1 MAQNYKIYIK
11 DKLVYLAKKPVDKKM
26 NHTFYKNSKSLK
38 SLRTAG
44 KKPITI
50 IHGNLKELWQ
60 EFQSTYDPI
69 VAAGGLVKNE
79 YGKYL
84 MIFRRGKWDLPKG
97 KIDPKENIAQCAV
110 REVMEETGLRKVK
123 LGRAI
128 LTTYHC
134 YTMSRRWSLK
144 TTYWFEMTV
153 EGAPRLTPQ
162 IDEDIFKAQWLSKK
176 EVKAFYKKSFPN
188 IVDVC
193 EAYF

>member
-1 MAQNYKIYIK
+1 MAQVLYKSPK
-11 DKLVYLAKKPVDKKM
+11 D
-26 NHTFYKNSKSLK
+26 LK
-38 SLRTAG
+38 RLRG
-44 KKPITI
+44 KKAMAANV
-50 IHGNLKELWQ
+50 IHGDVNELWQ
-60 EFQSTYDPI
+60 EFQSNYDPVI
-69 VAAGGLVKNE
+69 AAGGLVKNE

-97 KIDPKENIAQCAV
+97 KIDPKETIAQCAV